1 MTNSRTIKTFAALSY
16 TAAALLLGVAPSYAA
31 GPHSGGHGH
40 ADEKA
45 GHGFDFGAPG
55 KASDV
60 TRTVDITLKEN
71 FFEPESIDVKSGE
84 TIRFRVSNQGELVH
98 EFNIGTAAMHAR
110 HQKEMMTMMEHGAL
124 EADKINHDMMKMD
137 MGGGKTMEH
146 NDPNSVLLE
155 PGKSAEI
162 IWKFTKAMELEFA
175 CNVPGHYEAGMVGKM
190 HVK

>member
-1 MTNSRTIKTFAALSY
+1 MKNSITIKNFAAVTC
-16 TAAALLLGVAPSYAA
+16 TAAALVIGAAPSFAA
-31 GPHSGGHGH
+31 GAHGG
-40 ADEKA
+40 

-55 KASDV
+55 KASEA
-60 TRTVDITLKEN
+60 TRTIDITLKEN
-71 FFEPESIDVKSGE
+71 FYDPEKIDVKAGE
-84 TIRFRVSNQGELVH
+84 TIRFRILNQGELVH
-98 EFNIGTAAMHAR
+98 EFNIGTAAMHAG
-110 HQKEMMTMMEHGAL
+110 HQKEMMTMMEHGVL

-162 IWKFTKAMELEFA
+162 IWKFTKAIDLEFA
-175 CNVPGHYEAGMVGKM
+175 CNVPGHYEAGMIGKM